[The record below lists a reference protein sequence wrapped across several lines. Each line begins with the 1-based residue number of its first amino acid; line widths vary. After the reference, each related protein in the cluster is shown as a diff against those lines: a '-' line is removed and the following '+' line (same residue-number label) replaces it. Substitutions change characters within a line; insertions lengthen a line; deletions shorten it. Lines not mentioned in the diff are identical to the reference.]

1 MARVDVSDEGAEKR
15 SPIFIQDFADIARP
29 FDEVES
35 LFSGVSEWLSP
46 LASEAS
52 EEGEALRMRI
62 GPGWSAGLVTR
73 EVSVNLGPSR
83 VRGDSVTRSLAWR
96 ASELQS
102 LFPLLEGDLELAPI
116 GEDGC
121 RISMAVVYTPPLGG
135 LGARV
140 DRALLHRVAAS
151 TVRSFISKVATNL
164 ERSLRPTEGP

>member
-1 MARVDVSDEGAEKR
+1 MAKVDVSDENEGKR
-15 SPIFIQDFADIARP
+15 SPIFIQDFADIERP
-29 FDEVES
+29 FNEAQIR
-35 LFSGVSEWLSP
+35 FSGASEWLSP

-62 GPGWSAGLVTR
+62 GPSWSAGLVTR
-73 EVSVNLGPSR
+73 EVNVTLGPSR
-83 VRGDSVTRSLAWR
+83 ARGDTVSRSLAWR

-102 LFPLLEGDLELAPI
+102 LFPLLEGDIELAPI
-116 GEDGC
+116 GDDGC
-121 RISMAVVYTPPLGG
+121 RISLAVVYTPPLGG

-164 ERSLRPTEGP
+164 ERSN